1 MHPAESTYEPIA
13 CVPHSIMKKHKA
25 LPIIKV
31 VGMSASGKS
40 TLVKRLRAL
49 GYDAR
54 PVSQEHSNIPTLWQH
69 FDQPAYDN
77 PHWLIYLDA
86 RLACQR
92 ARRPDVSWTPK
103 WHQTEQS
110 RLGHAR
116 GRADFRVD
124 TSDMTPAAVAEVVLI
139 FLRRHQIEHADE
151 ALPPITPTGGGR
163 R

>member
-1 MHPAESTYEPIA
+1 
-13 CVPHSIMKKHKA
+13 MKKQKA

-40 TLVKRLRAL
+40 TLVTRLRAL

-77 PHWLIYLDA
+77 PLWLIYLDA
-86 RLACQR
+86 TLDVQR
-92 ARRPDVSWTPK
+92 TRRPDVSWTVR
-103 WHQTEQS
+103 WHQTEQR
-110 RLGHAR
+110 RLNHAR
-116 GRADFRVD
+116 GHADLRVD
-124 TSDMTPAAVAEVVLI
+124 TSEMMPDAVAEVVLI
-139 FLRRHQIEHADE
+139 FLRDRRVAHAEE